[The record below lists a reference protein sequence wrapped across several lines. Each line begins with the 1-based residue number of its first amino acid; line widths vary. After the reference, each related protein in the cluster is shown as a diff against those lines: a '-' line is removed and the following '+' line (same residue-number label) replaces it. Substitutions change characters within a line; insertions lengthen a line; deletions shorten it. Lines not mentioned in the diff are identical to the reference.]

1 MLFLKSPP
9 TPSHTFASR
18 GRQGFPKAFFSSP
31 LRGSLIP
38 QPLDNRRVPEKGCSW
53 GSWGLQEPASPMP
66 SGNLASGVPSLR
78 EMSQSRAGR
87 QAPPR
92 CAPGGGALG
101 TQGGPSC
108 WEGAEFW
115 LCFSSLCFSSQE
127 KSHTDRMARASL
139 PQTAV
144 LFQRLD

>member
-9 TPSHTFASR
+9 TPSHTFAFR
-18 GRQGFPKAFFSSP
+18 GRQSFPKAFFSSP

-53 GSWGLQEPASPMP
+53 GSWGLQEPASPVP

-92 CAPGGGALG
+92 CAPGGGLWARREAHLAG
-101 TQGGPSC
+101 REPSSGC
-108 WEGAEFW
+108 AF
-115 LCFSSLCFSSQE
+115 
-127 KSHTDRMARASL
+127 L
-139 PQTAV
+139 PCVSAHKRKVTLTEWPEP
-144 LFQRLD
+144 LFPKQLFYSRG